1 MTATR
6 DCQMATQAGALQLY
20 APGPE
25 VPDILSDLY
34 AEPDWM
40 REARH
45 AAWAQY
51 RELPLPPLAAEAWRR
66 TPIARYPWDSLRV
79 GISGPEFQS
88 LSDLPLCWHN
98 NLSPEDQ
105 VSGTLVHCNGVRAY
119 AAMRREDAAN
129 GVVFEGLHRA
139 LNTHGEIVR
148 RYWQNGVS
156 SSDFDKFT
164 ALNAALWHGGT
175 FLYVPE
181 GVRVSRPLQSLVS
194 CDGESGSTL
203 HHTLIIAEK
212 GSHVTLIQDRV
223 SQERQSELN
232 VEVVEIYAE
241 AGAWVRYISLQHW
254 GMQRYSV
261 SVQNVQLKQDA
272 NLVWLNGAL
281 GGKMSKD
288 FLRTT
293 LVEEGAR
300 ALMHGFTYA
309 VDHQHIDQSTYQH
322 HCAPN
327 THSDLLFRTV
337 LRDAART
344 VFYGMIRAEREAVA
358 MEGYQA
364 NHNLLLSREEGA
376 ERAHAHAIP
385 GLEILCDDVKCSHGA
400 TLSRINPEQLF
411 YLQGR
416 GLPREEAERLIVQ
429 GFMRSIIERIPLALM
444 RENLEAEIAE
454 RFWMKAAP
462 ATPLG

>member
-1 MTATR
+1 MNM
-6 DCQMATQAGALQLY
+6 QPEMVPLY
-20 APGPE
+20 NPGPG
-25 VPDILSDLY
+25 VPGILSNLY

-40 REARH
+40 REARR

-51 RELPLPPLAAEAWRR
+51 QALPLPSPTAEAWRR
-66 TPIARYPWDSLRV
+66 TPIAHYPWESLRV
-79 GISGPEFQS
+79 GIPTLEFLS
-88 LSDLPLCWHN
+88 LSDLPICWHN

-105 VSGTLVHCNGVRAY
+105 VAGTLVHCNGARAY

-139 LNTHGEIVR
+139 LNTHGELIR
-148 RYWQNGVS
+148 KHWQNGGDHP
-156 SSDFDKFT
+156 DFNKFT
-164 ALNAALWHGGT
+164 ALHAALWHGGT
-175 FLYVPE
+175 FLYVPA

-194 CDGESGSTL
+194 CDGDSGSTL
-203 HHTLIIAEK
+203 HHTLVIAEK
-212 GSHVTLIQDRV
+212 DSHVTLIQDRV
-223 SQERQSELN
+223 SQEWQPELN

-254 GMQRYSV
+254 GGQRYSV
-261 SVQNVQLKQDA
+261 SVQHAQLKRDA
-272 NLVWLNGAL
+272 NLVWINGAL

-288 FLRTT
+288 FLRST
-293 LVEEGAR
+293 LDEEGAR
-300 ALMHGFTYA
+300 ALMQGFTFA

-322 HCAPN
+322 HRAPN

-344 VFYGMIRAEREAVA
+344 VFYGMIRAEREAAA

-364 NHNLLLSREEGA
+364 NHNLLLSRSAGA
-376 ERAHAHAIP
+376 EEHAHAHAIP

-416 GLPREEAERLIVQ
+416 GLPRQEAERLIVQ

-444 RENLEAEIAE
+444 RDNLEEEIAG
-454 RFWMKAAP
+454 RFWTK
-462 ATPLG
+462 TE

>member
-1 MTATR
+1 MTATK
-6 DCQMATQAGALQLY
+6 DCRMAPQADTPQIY
-20 APGPE
+20 AAGPE
-25 VPDILSDLY
+25 VLDILSDLY

-40 REARH
+40 RAARR
-45 AAWAQY
+45 AAWKQY
-51 RELPLPPLAAEAWRR
+51 QETPLPAPSAEAWRR
-66 TPIARYPWDSLRV
+66 TPIARYPWESLRV
-79 GISGPEFQS
+79 GISGLEFQS

-105 VSGTLVHCNGVRAY
+105 VAGTLVHCNGVRAY
-119 AAMRREDAAN
+119 AAMRREDTAA

-139 LNTHGEIVR
+139 LNTHGELIR
-148 RYWQNGVS
+148 KYWQSGVAHP
-156 SSDFDKFT
+156 DYDKFT
-164 ALNAALWHGGT
+164 ALHTALWHGGT
-175 FLYVPE
+175 FLYVPA
-181 GVRVSRPLQSLVS
+181 GVRVARPLQSLIS
-194 CDGESGSTL
+194 CDGEAGSTL
-203 HHTLIIAEK
+203 HHTLVIAGK

-223 SQERQSELN
+223 SQERGPELN
-232 VEVVEIYAE
+232 VEVVEVYAE

-254 GMQRYSV
+254 GGQRHSV
-261 SVQNVQLKQDA
+261 SVQNVQLKRDA
-272 NLVWLNGAL
+272 NLVWVNGAL

-293 LVEEGAR
+293 LAEEGAR
-300 ALMHGFTYA
+300 ALMQGFTFA

-322 HCAPN
+322 HLAPN

-364 NHNLLLSREEGA
+364 NHNLLLSHGGDGEH
-376 ERAHAHAIP
+376 AHAHAIP

-429 GFMRSIIERIPLALM
+429 GFMRSMIERIPLALM
-444 RENLEAEIAE
+444 RDSLEEEIAG
-454 RFWMKAAP
+454 RFWMRAD
-462 ATPLG
+462 